1 MTTIGNESRP
11 AYVYDAETDTWVPIG
26 VGPHTHDEYID
37 KAVITAKGDVIVGT
51 ASESPAKLAVGANN
65 TYLKADSSTP
75 TGLVWDPLVVT
86 SSMIQNGTI
95 VNEDISASAAI
106 ATSKLAANSVT
117 INGQSIALGATA
129 LVTPSQNYLINGGMD
144 IWQRGLTNTASS
156 AQPYSADRW
165 ETFRASFAA
174 GLTVTREAS
183 GVQNIQY
190 CARVRRDLGNAST
203 NFIVFAQN
211 IETINS
217 IPLRG
222 KTVTLSF
229 YLRRGAN
236 FSGSNLLAVIQT
248 GTGTD
253 QSSRA
258 GYSGASTETLTISPT
273 EFWTRYTMTRTI
285 PTNANTV
292 GIYFRYT
299 PTGTAGSNDWFE
311 VTGVQLEEGSVET
324 SFRRHAPSIAG
335 ELAAC
340 HRYYYRTF
348 NDQGTASFAAVGSG
362 YASGTTGLILVN
374 YPTLMRVVP
383 SFSVT
388 SPTLFRINNG
398 ITTAD
403 LVSLGPS
410 IGQISAETAFIAINL
425 NGTLTAGTSIIMYRQ
440 ANTTSFL
447 EFSAEI

>member
-37 KAVITAKGDVIVGT
+37 KAVITAKGDVVVGT

-129 LVTPSQNYLINGGMD
+129 LVTPSQNYIINGAFD
-144 IWQRGLTNTASS
+144 IWQRGLSVSS
-156 AQPYSADRW
+156 SSTTPYSADRW
-165 ETFRASFAA
+165 EAYRSGFAA

-183 GVQNIQY
+183 GVEGIQH
-190 CARVRRDLGNAST
+190 CARVRRDLGNASAAS
-203 NFIVFAQN
+203 IVFDQN
-211 IETINS
+211 LETVNS

-236 FSGSNLLAVIQT
+236 FSGSTIGVSIAS
-248 GTGTD
+248 GTGID
-253 QSSRA
+253 QSFRV
-258 GYSGASTETLTISPT
+258 GYSGRTNQTLTITPT
-273 EFWTRYTMTRTI
+273 EFWTRYKVTRTI
-285 PTNANTV
+285 PTNATQV
-292 GIYFRYT
+292 GIALEHS
-299 PTGTAGSNDWFE
+299 PTGTAGSNDWYE
-311 VTGVQLEEGSVET
+311 ITGVQLEEGSVET
-324 SFRRHAPSIAG
+324 SFRTHAPSIAG
-335 ELAAC
+335 ELSAC
-340 HRYYYRTF
+340 QRYYVRSSHATSSETF
-348 NDQGTASFAAVGSG
+348 FGTAGLRFGAA
-362 YASGTTGLILVN
+362 TTLGLIHL
-374 YPTLMRVVP
+374 PTEMRVVP
-383 SFSVT
+383 TITMSGIQVKFLSGGAQAVT
-388 SPTLFRINNG
+388 NTVTYNGSNRI
-398 ITTAD
+398 
-403 LVSLGPS
+403 
-410 IGQISAETAFIAINL
+410 TAFFEFNRTGGTWNNEAIAYL
-425 NGTLTAGTSIIMYRQ
+425 NGGGTSFID
-440 ANTTSFL
+440 
-447 EFSAEI
+447 FSAEL